1 MPDRPDDARTAPHE
15 GLARLLWGEPVLPAR
30 GPRPSLDLARIA
42 AETITVADADGLHA
56 VSMQKV
62 ADRLGVSKMALY
74 RYVGSKDEL
83 VAVAVE
89 QAVGVPPEVGADDD
103 WRAATAAWG
112 AELRETWLAHP
123 WLPAATIGNRVMG
136 PREIAWSEAAAA
148 ALASSGLTGDALR
161 AVITLLFSHTRS
173 TLSRELT
180 GTQYW
185 TTADDVGAEMR
196 VLLRESGS
204 AFPRIRAAEAAG
216 VAGFDTWRFGLDVIL
231 DGVAARVPDARG

>member
-1 MPDRPDDARTAPHE
+1 MPDGSDDGRTAPHE
-15 GLARLLWGEPVLPAR
+15 GLARLLWGEPVVPAR

-42 AETITVADADGLHA
+42 GETIAVADSDGLGA

-89 QAVGVPPEVGADDD
+89 QAVGVPPEVDADDD
-103 WRAATAAWG
+103 WRGAVAAWA
-112 AELRETWLAHP
+112 AELRTTWLAHP
-123 WLPAATIGNRVMG
+123 WLPAATIGNRLMG
-136 PREIAWSEAAAA
+136 PREVAWSEAAAA

-196 VLLRESGS
+196 LLLRESGA
-204 AFPRIRAAEAAG
+204 AFPRIRAAEAVG
-216 VAGFDTWRFGLDVIL
+216 VAGFDAWRFGLDVIL
-231 DGVAARVPDARG
+231 DGVAARAPGA